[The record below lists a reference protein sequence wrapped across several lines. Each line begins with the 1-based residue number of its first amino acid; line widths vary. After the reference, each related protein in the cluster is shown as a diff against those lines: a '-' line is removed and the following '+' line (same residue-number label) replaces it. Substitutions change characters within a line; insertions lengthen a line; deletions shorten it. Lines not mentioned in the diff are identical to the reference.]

1 MGSQAKELTER
12 FKALNNEM
20 IAFVEKC
27 SDEEWKKICP
37 DEKLPVGVVASHVAI
52 RHYGAFDWA
61 KMIVA
66 GEKLPEITK
75 EANEQINAEL
85 AEEQKNCTKSEVLGF
100 LYENGSTVTDY
111 LSELEDSNFDR
122 TGYFA
127 LTGGEISTKQCV
139 EKIILQR
146 GNDHLNSMKKAIG

>member
-1 MGSQAKELTER
+1 MSSQAKELTER
-12 FKALNNEM
+12 FKAFNNEI

-37 DEKLPVGVVASHVAI
+37 GEELPIGVVASHVAK

-75 EANEQINAEL
+75 AANEQANAEL
-85 AEEQKNCTKSEVLGF
+85 AEAHKNCTKREVLGF
-100 LYENGSTVTDY
+100 LHEDGSTGADY
-111 LSELEDSNFDR
+111 LGGLEDSDLDR
-122 TGYFA
+122 IGYFA
-127 LTGGEISTKQCV
+127 LTGGEISTKQMV
-139 EKIILQR
+139 EKIIIQR
-146 GNDHLNSMKKAIG
+146 GNDHLSSMKKAIA

>member
-27 SDEEWKKICP
+27 SDEEWKRICP
-37 DEKLPVGVVASHVAI
+37 DEKLPVGVVASHAAI
-52 RHYGAFDWA
+52 RHYGAIDWA

-85 AEEQKNCTKSEVLGF
+85 AKEHKNCTKSEVLGF
-100 LYENGSTVTDY
+100 LYENGSTVADC
-111 LSELEDSNFDR
+111 LSELGDSDLDR